1 MLESAPNYAFDV
13 DFAQLNAPIVL
24 NLKYFLKKWAILGL
38 FFVYFHSFS
47 HRMDKYSTNLTI
59 NDKSVDGMLGSQTR
73 GGRMEGTD
81 ESTEL
86 WLNLKYFNDVD
97 YSSFN
102 LSKKFV

>member
-1 MLESAPNYAFDV
+1 MLESAPKYAFDV

-24 NLKYFLKKWAILGL
+24 NLKYFLKKWAIPGL
-38 FFVYFHSFS
+38 FFVYFHSFY

-73 GGRMEGTD
+73 GGRMEGTG